1 MEPCIIVPLSWRI
14 PCCGDR
20 TTGGSKASG
29 CFAMR
34 SRNALNNKQTGHC
47 MPSSQDVLP
56 LASTLAWVGG
66 RNWARGL
73 LMTIAT
79 LLPPQSLSYYPEQGA
94 VLICLLVLFFSNAAK
109 EMSSFEVLSVV
120 CYPSCTSLLLYG
132 ERGLYLKGET
142 EMIFLIAFTNH

>member
-1 MEPCIIVPLSWRI
+1 MEPCIIVPLSWRM

-79 LLPPQSLSYYPEQGA
+79 LLPPRSLSYYPAEGP
-94 VLICLLVLFFSNAAK
+94 VFICLLLLLLLMLQKRCQVLKFRLLC
-109 EMSSFEVLSVV
+109 V
-120 CYPSCTSLLLYG
+120 SLLHFPVTIWG
-132 ERGLYLKGET
+132 EGGF
-142 EMIFLIAFTNH
+142 I

>member
-1 MEPCIIVPLSWRI
+1 MEPCIIVPLSWRM

-79 LLPPQSLSYYPEQGA
+79 LLPPRSLSYYPAQEP
-94 VLICLLVLFFSNAAK
+94 VLICLLLLLLLTLQKRCQVLK
-109 EMSSFEVLSVV
+109 CRLLCV
-120 CYPSCTSLLLYG
+120 SLLHFPVIIWG
-132 ERGLYLKGET
+132 EGGF
-142 EMIFLIAFTNH
+142 I

>member
-1 MEPCIIVPLSWRI
+1 MEPCIIVPLSWRM

-79 LLPPQSLSYYPEQGA
+79 LLPPRSLSYYPAQGP
-94 VLICLLVLFFSNAAK
+94 VLICLLLLLLLTLQKRCQVLK
-109 EMSSFEVLSVV
+109 CRLLCV
-120 CYPSCTSLLLYG
+120 SLLHFPVTIWG
-132 ERGLYLKGET
+132 EGGF
-142 EMIFLIAFTNH
+142 I